1 MIFAEGTEVSY
12 KNISGIISFI
22 TETSISILVRKGKHR
37 SQDVKVV
44 VYQSEFK
51 DVVLLN
57 EK

>member
-1 MIFAEGTEVSY
+1 MTFIEGTEVSY

-44 VYQSEFK
+44 VSQSEFK